1 MKYARKVA
9 IGAVLCAA
17 FSLSGS
23 PSSAQ
28 QAPVFG
34 DNADE
39 RGAYEDYR
47 ANKLLTA
54 RTKAERA
61 LAANEDSIVANYVM
75 GVVLHEAE
83 GLPARAMHYL
93 AHARAVYERRYG
105 ASRAAGAPWRLHEE
119 ILYATQRLA
128 GELEEH
134 EFRLQILEYHDALYD
149 PQLLS
154 QRAITLMHLQRY
166 DLARAKAREAMA
178 GTDPEQRVM
187 GQNALCAIETEAG
200 ARQPSFDACSTALN
214 AARARPLAQGET
226 TPRIAVYA
234 YNSAEAALSVY
245 RFEDAERYLQEA
257 TRRIEFTPANPWRM
271 LARMYTDAGRIG
283 DAVNAIREMQRWRA
297 AQPAYLRDQDRA
309 ESDAALATL
318 LLIGGEPEIGSRF
331 ADRAMDRPDRRGL
344 VSSKPE
350 QALGAHALLRQAL
363 LRSAAEI
370 ADETASVTPGLAL
383 AQRSVGW
390 RDRLRAWPDDE
401 RVVSVCA
408 DDDRLVATLR
418 GYVGGGIEPLPSWM
432 VGDLI
437 SVLGTGVFAVA
448 LSEAREKEHGFALS
462 LPYHNGLSA
471 ELEFHRGNYSEAVRL
486 ARLSVAS
493 LPRWEQLLTARVLAV
508 GAEAARLDGDLAS
521 SRALFE
527 QAITKDPGVLR
538 RMGFAIPATIRAEGN
553 DAVSARAVALLAGS
567 PRLRQESGGFVVSIA
582 AAGRGWNVCLRTPQN
597 NTVSCVAVAAP
608 APNESVD
615 ESARR
620 IGTAFHREVFASRS
634 GFATVDLRSLDG
646 TTTSGRDNAREQ
658 LRGLMDENNPQ
669 APETTR

>member
-1 MKYARKVA
+1 
-9 IGAVLCAA
+9 
-17 FSLSGS
+17 
-23 PSSAQ
+23 
-28 QAPVFG
+28 VFG
-34 DNADE
+34 DTVDE

-47 ANKLLTA
+47 GNKLLTA

-61 LAANEDSIVANYVM
+61 LVANEDSIVGNYVM

-83 GLPARAMHYL
+83 GLPSRAMHYL
-93 AHARAVYERRYG
+93 AHARQVYERRYG
-105 ASRAAGAPWRLHEE
+105 ANRDGGAPWRLHEE

-154 QRAITLMHLQRY
+154 QRAITLMHLRRF
-166 DLARAKAREAMA
+166 DLARQKAREAMQ
-178 GTDPEQRVM
+178 GTDPEQRIM

-200 ARQPSFDACSTALN
+200 TRQPSFDACTHALD
-214 AARARPLAQGET
+214 AARSRPLAQGET
-226 TPRIAVYA
+226 TARIAVYA
-234 YNSAEAALSVY
+234 YNAAEAAMSVY
-245 RFEDAERYLQEA
+245 RFDDAERYLQEA

-318 LLIGGEPEIGSRF
+318 LLIGGEPEIGARF

-344 VSSKPE
+344 VSSRPE
-350 QALGAHALLRQAL
+350 QALGAHALLRRSL
-363 LRSAAEI
+363 LRTAAEI
-370 ADETASVTPGLAL
+370 AAENASVTSGLAL
-383 AQRSVGW
+383 SQRSVAW

-437 SVLGTGVFAVA
+437 DVLGTGVFAAA
-448 LSEAREKEHGFALS
+448 LAEAKEKERGFVGVR
-462 LPYHNGLSA
+462 PYHDAMSA
-471 ELEFHRGNYSEAVRL
+471 ELELHRANYSEAVRL
-486 ARLSVAS
+486 ARAAAAA
-493 LPRWEQLLTARVLAV
+493 LPRSERLLAARVLAV
-508 GAEAARLDGDLAS
+508 GAEAARLDGDLSA

-527 QAITKDPGVLR
+527 QVITKDPGVLR
-538 RMGFAIPATIRAEGN
+538 RMQLAIPAQIRAEGT
-553 DAVSARAVALLAGS
+553 DASAIRAAELLRGS
-567 PRLRQESGGFVVSIA
+567 PRLREESGGFVVTIA
-582 AAGRGWNVCLRTPQN
+582 AQGAGHSVCLRTPQG
-597 NTVSCVAVAAP
+597 NTVTCVAVPPLPPPAVRAGQTAP
-608 APNESVD
+608 SASPAESVD
-615 ESARR
+615 ERARR
-620 IGTAFHREVFASRS
+620 IGAAFHREVFASRS

-658 LRGLMDENNPQ
+658 LRGLMDENDPQ
-669 APETTR
+669 APQTTR